1 MQPAAEQH
9 IDYQALCMEQQL
21 KIASLTHQLHQ
32 LQKMIFGSKSE
43 RFVAADTAASAQLS
57 LALDAATIAQCKL
70 TDATKVA
77 YIRTKTEL
85 TENKPK
91 AHPGRMQLPS
101 HLRREPIIV
110 QPEADATGLKKIG
123 DEVSEVLDY
132 TP

>member
-9 IDYQALCMEQQL
+9 IDYKALCMEQQL

-57 LALDAATIAQCKL
+57 LALDAATIAQCKI
-70 TDATKVA
+70 TDATKVS

-85 TENKPK
+85 TDSVPK
-91 AHPGRMQLPS
+91 AHPGRMKLPS
-101 HLRREPIIV
+101 HLRREVILL
-110 QPEADATGLKKIG
+110 QPDMDLTGLKKIG
-123 DEVSEVLDY
+123 DEV
-132 TP
+132 